1 LEKIHPPIYWKPLNY
16 KPNDSKKKTMIKKFT
31 KPNSPNSCERLCS
44 DACNYTTLIYKH
56 ASIGKGFRVFID
68 FEHNGLQHA
77 TWKEAIERK
86 HLSKDKFNNKD
97 KPPMMEFPWSDL
109 NNKQQSLNDQYLK
122 RQELARYYK
131 LHTQKDNL
139 FELDK
144 TSYPNRPMPMSR
156 RPRDALHIDF
166 YQAACFKGSNTE
178 ATFKTFYHRK
188 YLVNYFKIVLIYFF

>member
-1 LEKIHPPIYWKPLNY
+1 
-16 KPNDSKKKTMIKKFT
+16 
-31 KPNSPNSCERLCS
+31 
-44 DACNYTTLIYKH
+44 
-56 ASIGKGFRVFID
+56 
-68 FEHNGLQHA
+68 
-77 TWKEAIERK
+77 
-86 HLSKDKFNNKD
+86 
-97 KPPMMEFPWSDL
+97 MEFPWSDL

-188 YLVNYFKIVLIYFF
+188 YLVNHFTTVLIFFFYVLSYLDIYVNIH